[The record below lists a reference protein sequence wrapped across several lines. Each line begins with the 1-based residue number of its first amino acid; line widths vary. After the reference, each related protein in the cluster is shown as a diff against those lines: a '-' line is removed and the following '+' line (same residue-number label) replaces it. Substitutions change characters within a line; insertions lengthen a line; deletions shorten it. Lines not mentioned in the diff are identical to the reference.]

1 MLVSSAHQQI
11 AGEVRLVQ
19 ALLDDDLMPLR
30 RIIEARAHGAVPP
43 FHRRRSL
50 RIRRR
55 LVDAV
60 GVIDDDVVAAFSRSR
75 RHRHY
80 DPVAGPVIFEP
91 LLLVLI
97 VSELEPAAPALL
109 VPVRLNQT
117 PAFQAIADRQWL
129 AVAAEQPSGFGVLDP
144 RPRGPKHTR
153 QERFGMTWRNVD
165 DEMRDPPFRY
175 RLQMETDRVDVDA
188 FHELSARFQNR
199 PSLHHECL
207 QAAPCPLHFH
217 WLQLES
223 WPVQGASRGD
233 RVLHR

>member
-1 MLVSSAHQQI
+1 
-11 AGEVRLVQ
+11 
-19 ALLDDDLMPLR
+19 MPLR

-60 GVIDDDVVAAFSRSR
+60 GVIDYDVVAPWSSPLSAPRRRSPRIRRRLVDAVGVIDYDVVAAFSRSR

-117 PAFQAIADRQWL
+117 PAFHAIADRQWITVT
-129 AVAAEQPSGFGVLDP
+129 A
-144 RPRGPKHTR
+144 R
-153 QERFGMTWRNVD
+153 
-165 DEMRDPPFRY
+165 
-175 RLQMETDRVDVDA
+175 TD
-188 FHELSARFQNR
+188 
-199 PSLHHECL
+199 
-207 QAAPCPLHFH
+207 
-217 WLQLES
+217 
-223 WPVQGASRGD
+223 
-233 RVLHR
+233 